1 MEALSAGS
9 ALTGL
14 RMIAEGFKWLWR
26 SRQAPWSAVSLTATM
41 QPHILPWY
49 AVRFWCV
56 PEKAYAIELLSART
70 IRPGGLPL
78 RRANRDAML
87 EMRPDTEARILRDL
101 PWTIPEKAPMPVA
114 FERWLF
120 VDLKSLN
127 GDVQVDFELKAQLLD
142 NRRSEMPV
150 WVRTNSLK
158 ISGT

>member
-1 MEALSAGS
+1 
-9 ALTGL
+9 
-14 RMIAEGFKWLWR
+14 
-26 SRQAPWSAVSLTATM
+26 
-41 QPHILPWY
+41 
-49 AVRFWCV
+49 
-56 PEKAYAIELLSART
+56 
-70 IRPGGLPL
+70 
-78 RRANRDAML
+78 ML

-127 GDVQVDFELKAQLLD
+127 GDVQVDFELKARLLD